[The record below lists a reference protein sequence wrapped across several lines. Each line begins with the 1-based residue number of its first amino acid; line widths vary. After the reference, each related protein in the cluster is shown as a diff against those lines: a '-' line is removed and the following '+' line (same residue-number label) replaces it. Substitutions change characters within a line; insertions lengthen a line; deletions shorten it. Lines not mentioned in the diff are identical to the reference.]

1 MKIKVSVSKCML
13 WKMKGRFL
21 NVRVRFLFDCTFWKF
36 FSLGVGFMC
45 HRFGDRTFCF
55 KIWLFGPRIWRKGFS
70 AFYLRDMW
78 CSRII
83 WILELIEW
91 TLCGWRNCDVLFE
104 WNDKFFFFVCL
115 LLKFLGII
123 AWYLS
128 VLFRVL
134 LDPCFFD
141 RNSNVSHSL
150 ISFSMIVCVGLKWF
164 DFGLN

>member
-91 TLCGWRNCDVLFE
+91 TLCGWRNCGVLFE
-104 WNDKFFFFVCL
+104 WNDKFFFFCVFIVEIFGYYCMVPL
-115 LLKFLGII
+115 GVIPRFVGPLFFWPKFE
-123 AWYLS
+123 
-128 VLFRVL
+128 
-134 LDPCFFD
+134 CFP
-141 RNSNVSHSL
+141 
-150 ISFSMIVCVGLKWF
+150 
-164 DFGLN
+164 